1 MRILGIDPGLRR
13 TGYGLVEIS
22 ARGPVLVEGGLI
34 ETDGRSPLPARLYE
48 LYSGLMDVVSDGHP
62 EVIAL
67 EDLFAHAGFPRAG
80 ILMGHVC
87 GIVCLAAEQA
97 GVPVDAIS
105 PASVKRA
112 IAASGSAGKRQ
123 IQRMVRHLLLLAEDP
138 GTHVADALAI
148 ALTALSRRGLPLA
161 RPARV
166 RGSA

>member
-13 TGYGLVEIS
+13 TGYGLVETS
-22 ARGPVLVEGGLI
+22 TRGPVLLEGGLI
-34 ETDGRSPLPARLYE
+34 ETDGRRPLPARLHE
-48 LYSGLMDVVSDGHP
+48 LYSGLLEVVSDGEP

-67 EDLFAHAGFPRAG
+67 EDLFAHSGFPRTG
-80 ILMGHVC
+80 IMMGHVC
-87 GIVCLAAEQA
+87 GVVCLAAAQS
-97 GVPVDAIS
+97 GVPVDTIS
-105 PASVKRA
+105 PASMKRA
-112 IAASGSAGKRQ
+112 IVASGSAGKRQ
-123 IQRMVRHLLLLAEDP
+123 IQRMVRQLLALAEDP